1 MNWTSPHNRTLP
13 ARGETPLIMGIL
25 NVSTDSFSDGGQY
38 FTVKAAQAHA
48 HSMIM
53 NGADIIDVGAEST
66 RPGAVLL
73 SMDEELKRLVPQ
85 LVSLRGRFPKTPIS
99 VDTYKPEVARAAVE
113 NGADIIN
120 DVNADMVG
128 GKYPMAELAAE
139 LKCPLIIMHNSRD
152 EKIEG
157 DFFEG
162 FMRGMEFRL
171 EKALSAGMSKDQIV
185 LDPGFGFGK
194 TVDQNYEIVRRLGE
208 LRVFGCAILL
218 GVSRKSSIVAVVGDG
233 MQARD
238 DATAAISAVSTF
250 QNSSDILRV
259 HDVEKNLNA
268 VKTAAMLRK

>member
-1 MNWTSPHNRTLP
+1 MKKLLSVVLGTVLVASALPFAACTDRPAASAEDGWENQTGTLS
-13 ARGETPLIMGIL
+13 IL
-25 NVSTDSFSDGGQY
+25 SSNPEFNDV
-38 FTVKAAQAHA
+38 
-48 HSMIM
+48 M
-53 NGADIIDVGAEST
+53 ADIIDVGAEST

-208 LRVFGCAILL
+208 LRVFGCAL
-218 GVSRKSSIVAVVGDG
+218 RP
-233 MQARD
+233 Q
-238 DATAAISAVSTF
+238 SAPF
-250 QNSSDILRV
+250 R
-259 HDVEKNLNA
+259 HF
-268 VKTAAMLRK
+268 KTRRTS